1 MKKMK
6 QQIREGFSLVEVALA
21 LMVTSLGMMA
31 VFSLFPAGMSMNKR
45 AIDDTQLSLF
55 ADDLFNGLRA
65 AVWHENWGT
74 LNPNNLEVT
83 PTATSVWHTAGGRLP
98 SKIGVGEGVLIY
110 EFAEYPVVD
119 LALNYKL
126 DVDYVDANTRNSVYF
141 RLELW
146 NGEFKPVGNV
156 APQLFYTEVYASDLR
171 WK

>member
-1 MKKMK
+1 MKNKK
-6 QQIREGFSLVEVALA
+6 HNREGFSLVEVALA

-55 ADDLFNGLRA
+55 ADDLFNGLRT
-65 AVWHENWGT
+65 AVWHENWST
-74 LNPNNLEVT
+74 LNPNNIRVT

-98 SKIGVGEGVLIY
+98 AKIGVGEGVLIY

-126 DVDYVDANTRNSVYF
+126 DAGFVDNATRNRIYF

-146 NGEFKPVGNV
+146 NGEFKPANNV
-156 APQLFYTEVYASDLR
+156 PPQLFYTEVYASDLR
-171 WK
+171 WR